1 MHVPPRGI
9 GPIAEP
15 NENDVL
21 CGRGGRINAHE
32 GNVQFRDIVM
42 ANKKEYLAKTTKK
55 LEKAHIAA
63 RVVEFIRTLDPPGRF
78 LKEDADTGLW
88 YDVGDAKAIKKA
100 GQALREDAPDIRGES
115 GDDDD
120 DDDDDQATPS
130 TKKSSTEV
138 SPKRARS
145 PPSNKKAVPVPVPNT
160 AASASPSA
168 TAAPAARVPATATAP
183 APRAPV
189 SGRGP
194 IQHHLSW
201 HSSGS
206 STFGMPLPQQGPP
219 VPSQGYPPQPTP
231 AYSSAGSGVSMP
243 ATTSSGSAQH
253 LLNPAG
259 IPLNPAQLYQGM
271 RKAGGTLSKRAAE
284 IMQFQHLQAQAH
296 RQAHPGMRYPSGQPE
311 EVAFGRN
318 FTPTELS
325 SGSTMSTI
333 SDTSGFSNTGS
344 NFTGSARGGRAP
356 SALSLGSSGMGP
368 PATASRGP
376 RVPSSTQTMNSFMSS
391 AGLSRSLSFGDCDVY
406 SVGNTPMSDA
416 SFIAL
421 LAEDKAIGDILS
433 SLPPPMSSN
442 TSSKSSSNH
451 FRGGFASSAMSVTS
465 SGSNKS
471 IMNLSTRSA
480 TSENSWLHPFQRSH
494 PKEQFDGMWPD
505 DQSMMSDVSER
516 IIALDLAMPLHM

>member
-1 MHVPPRGI
+1 MPPRGI

-55 LEKAHIAA
+55 LEKQHIAA

-78 LKEDADTGLW
+78 LKEDSDTGLW

-120 DDDDDQATPS
+120 DDDGDQATPS
-130 TKKSSTEV
+130 TKKSATEV

-145 PPSNKKAVPVPVPNT
+145 PPASTKKPVPT
-160 AASASPSA
+160 AASSA
-168 TAAPAARVPATATAP
+168 TAAPAARVPTTATAP

-206 STFGMPLPQQGPP
+206 STFGMPLPQQGPSM
-219 VPSQGYPPQPTP
+219 PSQGYPPQPTP

-243 ATTSSGSAQH
+243 ATHSSGSAQH
-253 LLNPAG
+253 LLKPAG
-259 IPLNPAQLYQGM
+259 TLLNPAQLYQGM
-271 RKAGGTLSKRAAE
+271 RNVSNRATGTLSKRAAE
-284 IMQFQHLQAQAH
+284 IMQFQNLQAQAQAH

-318 FTPTELS
+318 FTPTDLS

-333 SDTSGFSNTGS
+333 SDTSGFSNPAS
-344 NFTGSARGGRAP
+344 NLTGSALGGAAP

-368 PATASRGP
+368 PATAGRGP
-376 RVPSSTQTMNSFMSS
+376 RVPSSTQTMTSFMSS
-391 AGLSRSLSFGDCDVY
+391 AGLSRSLSFGDSDVY

-433 SLPPPMSSN
+433 TLPPLVSSN
-442 TSSKSSSNH
+442 TSSKSSSDQFNSA
-451 FRGGFASSAMSVTS
+451 FASSAMSVTS

-471 IMNLSTRSA
+471 MMNVSTRSA
-480 TSENSWLHPFQRSH
+480 ASENSWLHPYQRSH
-494 PKEQFDGMWPD
+494 PKEQFDAMWPD
-505 DQSMMSDVSER
+505 DRSMISDVSER
-516 IIALDLAMPLHM
+516 ILALDLALPSQM